1 MVSGGSVF
9 LTKLSTIVTPLT
21 RGGAQRGGNDESW
34 PGDFHDSRG
43 SEIPDGNSII
53 PSGSRYRRVLKNYRP
68 CMFDKTTVVDRLSKD
83 GLRRNTRNL
92 IISSR
97 RDFE

>member
-43 SEIPDGNSII
+43 SDIPDGNSII

-68 CMFDKTTVVDRLSKD
+68 CMFDKTTDYRKMVYEGIRE
-83 GLRRNTRNL
+83 
-92 IISSR
+92 I
-97 RDFE
+97 

>member
-83 GLRRNTRNL
+83 GLRRNTRN
-92 IISSR
+92 
-97 RDFE
+97 